1 MYVYNVCNVCN
12 LCNLCMYIWYGI
24 LCHVISCNVTYCN
37 VMECHVCMYC
47 KVVYVRMY
55 ACMYLLYYDIPIL
68 GAQIS
73 IESMPGAAEFAECV
87 ADEI

>member
-1 MYVYNVCNVCN
+1 MYVCIVR
-12 LCNLCMYIWYGI
+12 LCMY
-24 LCHVISCNVTYCN
+24 
-37 VMECHVCMYC
+37 VCMH
-47 KVVYVRMY
+47 